1 MTGMLEQPSRQ
12 RNTLS
17 LPLSTGLANG
27 RAFVTAHPAGVYWI
41 CFAVLN
47 LLLFLP
53 LAVLDQDEL
62 ALLPPLTIFGQG
74 AWLGL
79 NQLLIYRQSV
89 DPLRLSIELAIVGAL
104 WINLRWLRLRV
115 VRWAIAVFYL
125 LLLAYYIYE
134 AIMVS
139 IYRADP
145 VFYSHYFLARDGLP
159 FLAEHVGASPWLYL
173 AAAFGLLV
181 GIGAIVLVVQM
192 MLAGGAHVGRWSRV
206 VAGIVAVLC
215 VVAALAYQTYTS
227 RPEMVLSSIG
237 WKLQKNI
244 TASWQLY
251 NDIAGFDDRAARSA
265 YNYSGYKLEHKPNI
279 YLIFVESY
287 GSVLYK
293 RPDYKAAYTTLLKEL
308 EGELAAGGWQA
319 TSSLSSSPTWGGGS
333 WLAYTSFLFGLRI
346 DNQPQYLALRSRY
359 QVADYPDLGSTLR
372 NQGYRYA
379 WVSSIDE
386 NLGDMAWAK
395 YENFLSPDV
404 WLRHKDLAYKGPQ
417 YGWGPAPPDQYMLN
431 YADDLLHKQ
440 SDRPLLFVT
449 ITQNSHYPWDL
460 PPTLLDDWRTFNTL
474 PPATTTTGDEIDH
487 ADKRRRYLRA
497 IDYELRML
505 VDFIREHDDEDSIF
519 ILIGD
524 HQPPQVSRRADG
536 WETPVHIVAKDPAFL
551 ASFADYG
558 FTPGLAVD
566 LTTAPAHHEGMY
578 SLLMRALFSRYGS
591 GQVAIPNSAPDALPG
606 YWPEGV
612 N

>member
-104 WINLRWLRLRV
+104 WINLRWLRLWV

-251 NDIAGFDDRAARSA
+251 NDIAGFDDRA
-265 YNYSGYKLEHKPNI
+265 
-279 YLIFVESY
+279 
-287 GSVLYK
+287 
-293 RPDYKAAYTTLLKEL
+293 
-308 EGELAAGGWQA
+308 
-319 TSSLSSSPTWGGGS
+319 
-333 WLAYTSFLFGLRI
+333 
-346 DNQPQYLALRSRY
+346 
-359 QVADYPDLGSTLR
+359 
-372 NQGYRYA
+372 
-379 WVSSIDE
+379 
-386 NLGDMAWAK
+386 
-395 YENFLSPDV
+395 
-404 WLRHKDLAYKGPQ
+404 GPQ
-417 YGWGPAPPDQYMLN
+417 CL
-431 YADDLLHKQ
+431 
-440 SDRPLLFVT
+440 
-449 ITQNSHYPWDL
+449 
-460 PPTLLDDWRTFNTL
+460 
-474 PPATTTTGDEIDH
+474 
-487 ADKRRRYLRA
+487 
-497 IDYELRML
+497 
-505 VDFIREHDDEDSIF
+505 
-519 ILIGD
+519 
-524 HQPPQVSRRADG
+524 
-536 WETPVHIVAKDPAFL
+536 
-551 ASFADYG
+551 
-558 FTPGLAVD
+558 
-566 LTTAPAHHEGMY
+566 
-578 SLLMRALFSRYGS
+578 
-591 GQVAIPNSAPDALPG
+591 
-606 YWPEGV
+606 
-612 N
+612 